1 MNDVFTIIILAGG
14 LGGGVGLSLYNHI
27 QRSRWNSRARAARLE
42 RDAARSSQQGEES
55 GIGNRESG
63 AGI

>member
-27 QRSRWNSRARAARLE
+27 QRQRWNSRARAARLE
-42 RDAARSSQQGEES
+42 QDAARGVHPD
-55 GIGNRESG
+55 RDVT
-63 AGI
+63 A

>member
-27 QRSRWNSRARAARLE
+27 QRQRWNSRARAARQQ
-42 RDAARSSQQGEES
+42 RDAALPGQRDDMT
-55 GIGNRESG
+55 
-63 AGI
+63 A